1 MAMARIALISP
12 KEYVDLLHSLPVPGY
27 TGYPGGIVAITSYMS
42 ANPQFGGGK
51 GGNAKAGK
59 LNGLLQS
66 LTKGKPEN
74 YITKQPEYQRVF
86 TGQGLPMDLAIVM
99 SLVNANRD
107 ALAKNADF
115 KAYFKETDF
124 LQAMADDG
132 VFGIDCIGFVGNYMV
147 QSGLE
152 PKYVGRRP
160 LDFASLFKPV
170 KSLDQVRPN
179 SVVMLTNGLHIQMI
193 DQVRPKD
200 GQLLIDLCQSSKGG
214 PQMNV
219 SVTLSQPHSGG
230 SYLPVD
236 EFRKANAGKTYQ
248 SEWEAD
254 NRARAASGEKARD
267 YESFL
272 RAKMTAK
279 GRQFGYLGGA
289 IFQLSSSG
297 NPNNP
302 VGGSVYVGVV
312 EGGISIRTP

>member
-1 MAMARIALISP
+1 MARIALLSP
-12 KEYVDLLHSLPVPGY
+12 REYVDLLHALPVPGY
-27 TGYPGGIVAITSYMS
+27 TGYPEGLVAVTSYMS

-51 GGNAKAGK
+51 GGNAKAGR

-66 LTKGKPEN
+66 LTKGKPEA
-74 YITKQPEYQRVF
+74 YLTGQPGYGRVF
-86 TGQGLPMDLAIVM
+86 SGQGLPMDIAIVM

-107 ALAKNADF
+107 ALAKDPTF
-115 KAYFKETDF
+115 KDYFKVGDF

-132 VFGIDCIGFVGNYMV
+132 VFGIDCIGFVGTYLV

-160 LDFASLFKPV
+160 LDFAGLFKPV

-193 DQVRPKD
+193 DAVRPAN
-200 GQLLIDLCQSSKGG
+200 GGLMVDLCQSTKGG
-214 PQMNV
+214 PQVNV
-219 SVTLSQPHSGG
+219 GVSLTQPHSGG

-236 EFRKANAGKTYQ
+236 EFRKANANKTYQ
-248 SEWEAD
+248 ADWEAD
-254 NRARAASGEKARD
+254 NRARQAAGSKARD

-272 RAKMTAK
+272 REKMTAK

-289 IFQLSSSG
+289 IFQLGG
-297 NPNNP
+297 NGAPGNI
-302 VGGSVYVGVV
+302 VSGSVYVGVV
-312 EGGISIRTP
+312 DGGISIRTP